1 MIETKNFYFI
11 VSNDDHQPSKSQ
23 TDSINTTI
31 NKIIN
36 RRHLIPTK
44 ITNTELPFIP
54 VEKDTNAL
62 IFFQKFNSDD
72 LLKTL
77 TGAMK
82 NQQQFKNF
90 IFNLQNIKLT
100 EKIMN
105 YLTSSYFY
113 SPNAEFVDD
122 EEMITDIKIH
132 EDKEVWEETGYRL
145 VTIQLIIDDLQEI

>member
-11 VSNDDHQPSKSQ
+11 VSNDDQPSKSQ

-36 RRHLIPTK
+36 RKHLIPTK

-54 VEKDTNAL
+54 VEKDSNAL
-62 IFFQKFNSDD
+62 IFFKKFNSDD

-105 YLTSSYFY
+105 YLIGSYFY
-113 SPNAEFVDD
+113 SPNPEFINTD
-122 EEMITDIKIH
+122 EMITDIKIH
-132 EDKEVWEETGYRL
+132 EDKEVWEETGHRL

>member
-1 MIETKNFYFI
+1 MIETNNFYFI
-11 VSNDDHQPSKSQ
+11 VSNDGQQSQ
-23 TDSINTTI
+23 TDSINATI

-36 RRHLIPTK
+36 RKHLIPTK

-54 VEKDTNAL
+54 VEKDSNAL
-62 IFFQKFNSDD
+62 IFFKKFNSDD

-90 IFNLQNIKLT
+90 IFNLQNSKLT

-105 YLTSSYFY
+105 YLIGAF
-113 SPNAEFVDD
+113 
-122 EEMITDIKIH
+122 K
-132 EDKEVWEETGYRL
+132 RL
-145 VTIQLIIDDLQEI
+145 CRKPWALAHGGMPIQVY

>member
-11 VSNDDHQPSKSQ
+11 VSNDDQPSKSQ

-54 VEKDTNAL
+54 VEKDSNAL
-62 IFFQKFNSDD
+62 IFFKKFNSDD

-105 YLTSSYFY
+105 YLIGAYFY
-113 SPNAEFVDD
+113 SPNPEFINT
-122 EEMITDIKIH
+122 EERITDIKIH
-132 EDKEVWEETGYRL
+132 EDKEVWEETSYRL

>member
-11 VSNDDHQPSKSQ
+11 VSNDDQPSKNQ

-54 VEKDTNAL
+54 VANDTNAL
-62 IFFQKFNSDD
+62 IFFKKFNSDD

-90 IFNLQNIKLT
+90 IFNLQNSKLT

-105 YLTSSYFY
+105 YLIDSYFY
-113 SPNAEFVDD
+113 SPNPEFINT

>member
-11 VSNDDHQPSKSQ
+11 VSNDDQPSKSQ

-54 VEKDTNAL
+54 VEKDSNAL
-62 IFFQKFNSDD
+62 IFFKKFNSDD

-105 YLTSSYFY
+105 YLIGAYFY
-113 SPNAEFVDD
+113 SPNPEFINT

-132 EDKEVWEETGYRL
+132 EDKEVWEKTGHRL

>member
-11 VSNDDHQPSKSQ
+11 VSNDDQPSKSQ
-23 TDSINTTI
+23 TDSINTNI

-36 RRHLIPTK
+36 RKHLIPTK

-54 VEKDTNAL
+54 VEKDSNAL
-62 IFFQKFNSDD
+62 IFFKKFNSDD

-90 IFNLQNIKLT
+90 IFNLQNSKLT

-105 YLTSSYFY
+105 HLIDSYFY
-113 SPNAEFVDD
+113 SPNPEFINT

>member
-11 VSNDDHQPSKSQ
+11 VSNEDHQPSKSQ
-23 TDSINTTI
+23 TDSINATI

-54 VEKDTNAL
+54 VAKDTNAL
-62 IFFQKFNSDD
+62 IFFKKFNSDD

-82 NQQQFKNF
+82 SQHQFKNF

-105 YLTSSYFY
+105 YLIGAYFY
-113 SPNAEFVDD
+113 SPNPEFINT

>member
-11 VSNDDHQPSKSQ
+11 VSNDDQPSKSQ

-36 RRHLIPTK
+36 RKHLIPTK

-54 VEKDTNAL
+54 VEKDSNAL
-62 IFFQKFNSDD
+62 IFFKKFNSDD

-90 IFNLQNIKLT
+90 IFNLQTSKLT

-105 YLTSSYFY
+105 YLIDSYFY
-113 SPNAEFVDD
+113 SPNPEFINT

>member
-11 VSNDDHQPSKSQ
+11 VSNDDQPSKNQ

-54 VEKDTNAL
+54 VEKDSNAI
-62 IFFQKFNSDD
+62 IFFKKFNSDD

-105 YLTSSYFY
+105 YLIGAYFY
-113 SPNAEFVDD
+113 SPNPEFINT

-145 VTIQLIIDDLQEI
+145 ITIQLIIDDLQKI

>member
-11 VSNDDHQPSKSQ
+11 ISNDDQPSKSQ

-54 VEKDTNAL
+54 VAKDSNAL
-62 IFFQKFNSDD
+62 IFFKKFNSDD

-82 NQQQFKNF
+82 SQHQFKNF
-90 IFNLQNIKLT
+90 IFNLQNNKLT

-105 YLTSSYFY
+105 YLISAYFY
-113 SPNAEFVDD
+113 SPNPEFVNN

-145 VTIQLIIDDLQEI
+145 ITIQLIIDDLQEI

>member
-11 VSNDDHQPSKSQ
+11 VSNDDQPSKSQ

-54 VEKDTNAL
+54 VEKDSNAL
-62 IFFQKFNSDD
+62 IFFKKFNSDD

-90 IFNLQNIKLT
+90 IFNLQNSKLT

-105 YLTSSYFY
+105 YLIDSYFY
-113 SPNAEFVDD
+113 SPNPEFINT

-132 EDKEVWEETGYRL
+132 EDKEVWKETSYRL

>member
-11 VSNDDHQPSKSQ
+11 VSNDDQPSKNQ

-44 ITNTELPFIP
+44 ITNTDLPFIP
-54 VEKDTNAL
+54 VEKNSNAL
-62 IFFQKFNSDD
+62 IFFKKFNSDD

-90 IFNLQNIKLT
+90 IFNLQNSKLT

-105 YLTSSYFY
+105 YLIDSYFY
-113 SPNAEFVDD
+113 SPNPEFINT

>member
-11 VSNDDHQPSKSQ
+11 VSNDDQPSKSQ

-36 RRHLIPTK
+36 RKHLIPTK

-54 VEKDTNAL
+54 VEKDSNAL
-62 IFFQKFNSDD
+62 IFFKKFNSDD

-90 IFNLQNIKLT
+90 IFNLQNSKLT

-105 YLTSSYFY
+105 YLIDSYFY
-113 SPNAEFVDD
+113 SPNPEFINT

-145 VTIQLIIDDLQEI
+145 VTIRLIIDDLQEI

>member
-11 VSNDDHQPSKSQ
+11 VSNDDQPSKSQ
-23 TDSINTTI
+23 TDSINATI

-54 VEKDTNAL
+54 VAKDTNAL
-62 IFFQKFNSDD
+62 IFFKKFNSDD

-82 NQQQFKNF
+82 NQHQFKNF
-90 IFNLQNIKLT
+90 IFNLQTIKLT

-105 YLTSSYFY
+105 YLISSYFY
-113 SPNAEFVDD
+113 SPNADFVDD

-145 VTIQLIIDDLQEI
+145 ITIQLIIDDLQEI

>member
-11 VSNDDHQPSKSQ
+11 VSNDDQPSKSQ

-31 NKIIN
+31 SKIIN

-54 VEKDTNAL
+54 IEKDSNAL
-62 IFFQKFNSDD
+62 IFFKKFNSDD

-105 YLTSSYFY
+105 YLIGAYFY
-113 SPNAEFVDD
+113 SPNPEFINT

-132 EDKEVWEETGYRL
+132 EDKEVWEETGHRL

>member
-11 VSNDDHQPSKSQ
+11 VSNDDQPSKSQ

-31 NKIIN
+31 DKIIN

-54 VEKDTNAL
+54 VEKDSNAL
-62 IFFQKFNSDD
+62 IFFKKFNSDD

-105 YLTSSYFY
+105 YLIGAYFY
-113 SPNAEFVDD
+113 SPNPEFINT

-132 EDKEVWEETGYRL
+132 EDKEVWEETGHRL